1 MQGINILLNPYLE
14 TKIYMFIIHPTLED
28 KITTPPVIGS
38 GKTDRQHAQRVLLNT
53 RLTYYGVVLVLVR
66 GRGVGRGLFAI
77 IGTPAAA
84 RRATVALTAISC
96 CLTTYPLFSTFC
108 FSAEQNPLQFVSSEA
123 GVFCAALLSKH
134 HVPRPP

>member
-1 MQGINILLNPYLE
+1 MF
-14 TKIYMFIIHPTLED
+14 KIQPTHED
-28 KITTPPVIGS
+28 KISTPPDAKS
-38 GKTDRQHAQRVLLNT
+38 GKTERQHAQRVLLNT
-53 RLTYYGVVLVLVR
+53 HLTYYGVVLGLMR
-66 GRGVGRGLFAI
+66 GRGAGRGLFAI
-77 IGTPAAA
+77 IGTQAAA